1 MRRKSLT
8 LRLVAASGVWVAATL
23 VAAGALLVVLF
34 RDHIER
40 RFDAALY
47 DHLEELVAASE
58 VTPAG
63 ELELG
68 WTPFDP
74 RFNRPRSGWYW
85 QIARDGEVVARSDSL
100 WRARLEVA
108 APVPDAAPQT
118 HEFMGPAGMRLRAVV
133 QEITLPE
140 ARAPYAFA
148 VAGPV
153 ADIAADVE
161 AFAAKLALT
170 LAVLAA
176 GLIAAVWLQVRFGLR
191 PLRALGVALGEI
203 RSGKT
208 RRLPE
213 TFPDEVQPVVS
224 ELNALLDHTSAWLER
239 ARREAANLAHALKN
253 PLTVIRNEARHVGGE
268 RGAVLSD
275 QAEALGVR
283 IDRFLSGARA
293 AGALAALGARTPV
306 KGIVEDLRFSMALL
320 HKDRGLTIEA
330 SGLDELY
337 FRGDAQDLEEM
348 LGNLIDNACKWTK
361 SRVEIRG
368 ESEGPRLILRVD
380 DDGPGIAS
388 ELHDEVLRRGR
399 RLDEKVTGS
408 GLGLDIVRD
417 IAELYGGSLALRGSR
432 LGGLSAELDL
442 PAAGSG
448 AGETG

>member
-8 LRLVAASGVWVAATL
+8 LRLAAASGVWVVATL
-23 VAAGALLVVLF
+23 VAAGALLVILF

-63 ELELG
+63 ELALS

-85 QIARDGEVVARSDSL
+85 QIAVAGEIVARSDSL

-108 APVPDAAPQT
+108 APLPGAAAQT
-118 HEFMGPAGMRLRAVV
+118 HEFAGPAGTPLRAVV

-140 ARAPYAFA
+140 ARAPFAFA
-148 VAGPV
+148 VAGPL
-153 ADIAADVE
+153 ADIEADVA

-176 GLIAAVWLQVRFGLR
+176 GLMAAVWLQVRFGLR
-191 PLRALGVALGEI
+191 PLRALEVALGEI

-224 ELNALLDHTSAWLER
+224 ELNALLDHTAAWLER
-239 ARREAANLAHALKN
+239 ARREGANLAHALKN
-253 PLTVIRNEARHVGGE
+253 PLTVIRNEAREIGGE

-275 QAEALGVR
+275 QAAALGER

-293 AGALAALGARTPV
+293 AGAITTLGARTPI
-306 KGIVEDLRFSMALL
+306 KGIVEDLRFSMSLI
-320 HKDRGLTIEA
+320 HKDRGLKIDA
-330 SGLDELY
+330 SGLDELH

-348 LGNLIDNACKWTK
+348 LGNLIDNACKWAK

-368 ESEGPRLILRVD
+368 ASQGPRLILRVE
-380 DDGPGIAS
+380 DDGPGIPP
-388 ELHDEVLRRGR
+388 ELRDEVLRRGR

-417 IAELYGGSLALRGSR
+417 IAELYGGALALTESR
-432 LGGLSAELDL
+432 LGGLAAELDL
-442 PAAGSG
+442 PAAGRG
-448 AGETG
+448 AEESR